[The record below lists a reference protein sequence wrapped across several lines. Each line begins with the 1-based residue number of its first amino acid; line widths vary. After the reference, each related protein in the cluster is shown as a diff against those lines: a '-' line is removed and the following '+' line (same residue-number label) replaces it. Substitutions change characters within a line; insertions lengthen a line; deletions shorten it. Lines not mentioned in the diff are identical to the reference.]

1 MARRA
6 IFGLTTSNSCTL
18 TIEVAAPKAS
28 VSPPWRGWWWRY
40 LLTDG
45 VAAALAWA
53 TLFLFRKTVIEPRRF
68 GIDIDTAPD
77 KNFWLA
83 MVLVPLFWWSVY
95 ALMGMY
101 ADVRRRHRGLEVR
114 QVIRASAMGGVVLF
128 FALLLDDVTKSHVDH
143 YQSLGVWLGS
153 HMGLALLGRWFW
165 TSKVVGHVQSGAW
178 AFTTILV
185 GRKEDNAQFL
195 QELQETPGR
204 AGWEVLA
211 SMSEAELEADLGKL
225 GRWLDEHALDR
236 AVITTTV
243 SKREAMLGWV
253 AVLEGKGVELLV
265 VPGALDY
272 MAGTVR
278 STNLFG
284 VPLVNLSRTGLG
296 PGMKALKR
304 FVDIVGSA
312 VALLLLSPVLLLVA
326 LSVKRGSAGPVFY
339 RQERL
344 GLHGKP
350 FHIIKFRTM
359 VQDAEGTRPQ
369 LSSDEDPRITPVG
382 KRLRQTRL
390 DELPQFWN
398 VLKGEMSLVGPRPE
412 RAFFADQIIQHSP
425 HFLRLQQVRPG
436 ITSWGQVKY
445 GYAENVN
452 QMRQRLRYDI
462 MYLENISLVLD
473 LKILLFTIRTVLR
486 REGK

>member
-1 MARRA
+1 M
-6 IFGLTTSNSCTL
+6 
-18 TIEVAAPKAS
+18 
-28 VSPPWRGWWWRY
+28 RY
-40 LLTDG
+40 LWTDG
-45 VAAALAWA
+45 VAAAAAWV
-53 TLFLFRKTVIEPRRF
+53 TLFVFRKTVVEPRRF
-68 GIDIDTAPD
+68 GIEIDVRPD
-77 KNFWLA
+77 QNLWIALL
-83 MVLVPLFWWSVY
+83 VVPLFWWAVH
-95 ALMGMY
+95 ALTGMY

-114 QVIRASAMGGVVLF
+114 QVVRASAMGGVVLF
-128 FALLLDDVTKSHVDH
+128 FALLLDDVTQTHVDH
-143 YQSLGVWLGS
+143 YQTLGVWLGTHAS
-153 HMGLALLGRWFW
+153 LVLLGRWMW
-165 TSKVVGHVQSGAW
+165 TSKVVERVQSGQW
-178 AFTTILV
+178 AFATILV
-185 GRKEDNAQFL
+185 GTREDNDQFVRDL
-195 QELQETPGR
+195 NDTPGKQ
-204 AGWEVLA
+204 GWNVLA
-211 SMSEAELEADLGKL
+211 SMTEAELEADLGTL
-225 GRWLDEHALDR
+225 GRWLDDHELDR
-236 AVITTTV
+236 AVITTPMST
-243 SKREAMLGWV
+243 REAMLGWV

-278 STNLFG
+278 SSNLFG

-296 PGMKALKR
+296 QGMKALKR
-304 FVDIVGSA
+304 FVDVLGSA
-312 VALLLLSPVLLLVA
+312 LALVLLSPILAWVA
-326 LSVKRGSAGPVFY
+326 LAVKRGSDGPIFY

-359 VQDAEGTRPQ
+359 VVDAEGAKPQ
-369 LSSDEDPRITPVG
+369 LSSDEDPRITPIG

-412 RAFFADQIIQHSP
+412 RAFFADQIVQHSP

-452 QMRQRLRYDI
+452 EMRQRLRYDI
-462 MYLENISLVLD
+462 MYLENISLLLD
-473 LKILLFTIRTVLR
+473 VKILLYTVRTVLR